1 MHQCGRHLIAAAAA
15 AIFVAGTAGGAA
27 GQDRSGALLDSRAMK
42 LVDSPTAEVMQRGV
56 YDLATIFYPDG
67 GVLVGVEIGLLER
80 FNLGFNYGGLRVL
93 GQGEPEWNPRV
104 EFNARYQMAPESF
117 ALPAFALGFDSQ
129 GYGFY
134 DDSLER
140 YQVKSKGFFAVASR
154 NYAFMGRMAIH
165 GGVNLSVEGEDGA
178 RKDNPNFFFGLEKS
192 LGPDL
197 DVMAE
202 YDAAL
207 NDGGSWDSNGRL
219 NLGVVWSYAEQL
231 HLQLDVRNILRSEEG
246 RTVGGSPVVSDDWSR
261 GIQILYRE
269 RF

>member
-1 MHQCGRHLIAAAAA
+1 MHRLGRQLLAAAA
-15 AIFVAGTAGGAA
+15 VAGIVTGAA
-27 GQDRSGALLDSRAMK
+27 GAAAAQDSPVLKSRALK
-42 LVDSPTAEVMQRGV
+42 LVDSPTAEIMQRGV
-56 YDLATIFYPDG
+56 YDLSTIFYPDG

-80 FNLGFNYGGLRVL
+80 FNLGFNYGGLRIL
-93 GQGEPEWNPRV
+93 GRGEPEWNPRV
-104 EFNARYQMAPESF
+104 EFNARYQLAPESF
-117 ALPAFALGFDSQ
+117 ALPSLTLGFDSQ
-129 GYGFY
+129 GYGYY
-134 DDSLER
+134 DESLER

-154 NYAFMGRMAIH
+154 NYSFMGRMALH
-165 GGVNLSVEGEDGA
+165 GGANFSVEGEDGA
-178 RKDNPNFFFGLEKS
+178 RKDNPNLFFGVEKS

-207 NDGGSWDSNGRL
+207 NDGGSWDSDGRL